1 MPAALCLQMKMFM
14 VCAVLETIIPRIRN
28 AAPINATY
36 RRPIRSDR
44 EPTNGQTAANA
55 SKLARTLYRS
65 AGHCDLGLLMLT
77 HKPDPSISA
86 SNITVDVGW
95 NAAWESSAGICE
107 SIEEADLRDITGFAS
122 RSIGKP
128 LQ

>member
-1 MPAALCLQMKMFM
+1 MPAVLCLQMKMFM

-28 AAPINATY
+28 PAPINATY
-36 RRPIRSDR
+36 RRPIKSDKD
-44 EPTNGQTAANA
+44 PTNGLTAANA
-55 SKLARTLYRS
+55 SKLARTLCCS
-65 AGHCDLGLLMLT
+65 ARHSYPELLEAT

-95 NAAWESSAGICE
+95 NPACRTSAGKLE
-107 SIEEADLRDITGFAS
+107 STIVTNLRGIMGSVS